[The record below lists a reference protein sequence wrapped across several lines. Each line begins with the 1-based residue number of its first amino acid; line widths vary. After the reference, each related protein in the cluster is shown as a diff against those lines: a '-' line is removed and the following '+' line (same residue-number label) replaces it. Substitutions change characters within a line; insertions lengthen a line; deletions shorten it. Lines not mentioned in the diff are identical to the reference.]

1 MEQKLQ
7 ILTIIS
13 AFLVGF
19 AAGGGLVKFFWQR
32 ENLAEITALQEQTRQ
47 ALENAEKQKC
57 EAAEVQSDL
66 LARLATADSSNRDR
80 LRDIERLRSQLQSVP
95 TAASDT
101 IRTCEKRFAEC
112 RNLLAEGIDLSEEGR
127 ALAERIAIKKDG
139 LAKLAQ

>member
-1 MEQKLQ
+1 MAQKLQ

-47 ALENAEKQKC
+47 ALENAEKQKR

-66 LARLATADSSNRDR
+66 LSRLATADSSNRDR
-80 LRDIERLRSQLQSVP
+80 LRDIERLRSQLQSMP
-95 TAASDT
+95 STASNT
-101 IRTCEKRFAEC
+101 SGTCEKRLAEC
-112 RNLLAEGIDLSEEGR
+112 RNLLAEGIDLSNEGR
-127 ALAERIAIKKDG
+127 ELAERIAIKKDG